1 MSDALN
7 NWLGEQARL
16 NRVLILALDS
26 LAEPN
31 PVTSLYSAGLMQ
43 RSVQLYRGTQ
53 YAEFAPISPWLTE
66 LTNPSADTF
75 RKLLDDPQRNW
86 GWIGSM
92 DKVDLDS
99 LTQHWRA
106 RMIIDEDGE
115 RSLFRFQDNRVIA
128 RCLTNLKASEYPMLL
143 GPFSSVLYWDENQW
157 KRADN
162 ARPGVY
168 PAPDPAPWLRNP
180 ESGEQARSILRDNL
194 KRWLLTYHVEA
205 AAELAE
211 TRVVSKWLE
220 EQMDLMDLWQWK
232 TPEQREL
239 MLSRRLSP
247 KCMEDIAWEPLPG
260 ETLEAHF
267 ERCQRVFSESSV
279 GIEV

>member
-66 LTNPSADTF
+66 LPSADAEAF
-75 RKLLDDPQRNW
+75 RKLLDEPQRNW

-92 DKVDLDS
+92 DKADLDS

-106 RMIIDEDGE
+106 RMVIDEDGE

-128 RCLTNLKASEYPMLL
+128 RCIANL
-143 GPFSSVLYWDENQW
+143 
-157 KRADN
+157 
-162 ARPGVY
+162 
-168 PAPDPAPWLRNP
+168 
-180 ESGEQARSILRDNL
+180 
-194 KRWLLTYHVEA
+194 
-205 AAELAE
+205 
-211 TRVVSKWLE
+211 
-220 EQMDLMDLWQWK
+220 
-232 TPEQREL
+232 
-239 MLSRRLSP
+239 
-247 KCMEDIAWEPLPG
+247 
-260 ETLEAHF
+260 
-267 ERCQRVFSESSV
+267 
-279 GIEV
+279 